1 MATAARDRQTGNKYN
16 FIMKGGQSLKAAL
29 FNLCKVVWRTEKQP
43 ERWSNSTLIQLYKG
57 KGNRGTLDN
66 LAK

>member
-1 MATAARDRQTGNKYN
+1 MRMIDRSNEDNNLDELTEERFNDTYNIFAKRTGNKYN

-43 ERWSNSTLIQLYKG
+43 QR
-57 KGNRGTLDN
+57 
-66 LAK
+66 